1 MATTT
6 EISGRIE
13 RSLHALIAELDW
25 LPNTVAEWD
34 EMSDGEQ
41 VSISLDWD
49 HLIADYLTE
58 LDEFYRADKMSME
71 QRERYYVLLQK
82 LRDARPLFE
91 RLNLYR
97 PMVSLDIPSST
108 AAD

>member
-6 EISGRIE
+6 EITSRIE
-13 RSLHALIAELDW
+13 RSLSALLAEIDW
-25 LPNTVAEWD
+25 LPNTAAEWD
-34 EMSDGEQ
+34 ELPDGERA
-41 VSISLDWD
+41 SISMDWA

-58 LDEFYRADKMSME
+58 LDEFYHAGKMTE
-71 QRERYYVLLQK
+71 KQRERYHLLLHK
-82 LRDARPLFE
+82 LRDAQPIFE

-97 PMVSLDIPSST
+97 PTVSLDVHSTT

>member
-6 EISGRIE
+6 RINSRIE
-13 RSLHALIAELDW
+13 TGLHALIAEVDW
-25 LPNTVAEWD
+25 LPNTADEW
-34 EMSDGEQ
+34 ETLSDTEQ

-49 HLIADYLTE
+49 HLIATYLTE
-58 LDEFYRADKMSME
+58 LDEFYHAGKMTAE
-71 QRERYYVLLQK
+71 QRERYHLLLHK
-82 LRDARPLFE
+82 LRDAQPIFE

-97 PMVSLDIPSST
+97 PTISLDDQSTT

>member
-6 EISGRIE
+6 EITSRVE
-13 RSLHALIAELDW
+13 RSLSALLAELDW
-25 LPNTVAEWD
+25 LPNTAAEWD
-34 EMSDGEQ
+34 GLSDTEQ

-58 LDEFYRADKMSME
+58 LDEFYHAGKMTAE
-71 QRERYYVLLQK
+71 QRERYHLMLHK
-82 LRDARPLFE
+82 LKDARPIFE
-91 RLNLYR
+91 QLNLYR
-97 PMVSLDIPSST
+97 PTIPLDDQSTT